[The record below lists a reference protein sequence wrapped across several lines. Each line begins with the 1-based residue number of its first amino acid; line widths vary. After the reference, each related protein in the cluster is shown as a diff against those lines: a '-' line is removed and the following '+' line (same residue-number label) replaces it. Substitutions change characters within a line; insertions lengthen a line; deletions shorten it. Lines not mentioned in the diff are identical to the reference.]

1 MTVFSDEDATQGGR
15 LKLDMV
21 QREGKSASGPRPQQR
36 GDQCL
41 FVFSLP
47 TAPSP
52 PTPCLPASPRES
64 LPSAGARTQGCWL
77 GWPWLMGKGWGWQG
91 WQKGLRAL
99 VLCLDPISRAA
110 GQGLQLESMPI
121 RQCLSFTVSTRFR
134 LYQQRL
140 AGVFLQ

>member
-1 MTVFSDEDATQGGR
+1 MIVFSDEDATQGGR

-52 PTPCLPASPRES
+52 SHSLPASEPRGVPSVCRCQDPGLLAGTALADGEGVGLAGLAERTES
-64 LPSAGARTQGCWL
+64 LGSVPGSHLKSCRAGLTAGE
-77 GWPWLMGKGWGWQG
+77 P
-91 WQKGLRAL
+91 
-99 VLCLDPISRAA
+99 AA
-110 GQGLQLESMPI
+110 